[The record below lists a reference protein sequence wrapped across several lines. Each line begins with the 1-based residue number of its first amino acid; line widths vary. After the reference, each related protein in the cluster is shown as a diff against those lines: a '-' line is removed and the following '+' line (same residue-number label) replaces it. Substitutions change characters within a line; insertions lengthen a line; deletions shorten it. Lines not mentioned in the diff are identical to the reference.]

1 MLTMEPGPDTGGKQ
15 SSGSAIDRA
24 ISPTGNFMK
33 RTERKS
39 AAGESRVH
47 LGNPEG
53 ENRFRAPGLAFD
65 PFDLRAQRL
74 YGGLRPF

>member
-1 MLTMEPGPDTGGKQ
+1 
-15 SSGSAIDRA
+15 
-24 ISPTGNFMK
+24 MK